1 MPRYLSQTMI
11 RPLILFCL
19 LVVTSSLQAQVP
31 DRASYKS
38 PYSIKLS
45 FDVKDLVGDLY
56 QGKRADPKQQSS
68 ADYKDWYD
76 AANQR
81 RWTYWGPPSR
91 HYPAPAGLNEKK
103 AQWKRERVIAAG
115 MTMVG
120 KGYQHHHIPDWDPP
134 AEWPSEPNK
143 KRPVAK
149 GLDCS
154 NFVAFAYNLAL
165 GFKLPTDYAAF
176 PKLLRT
182 GDILCM
188 KNKDGDITHAVL
200 WVGDMGKSPK
210 DEPLVLDSTGDSG
223 IDANGT
229 QIPDGIYLRAFRTT
243 GFYFKQAS
251 HAIRVI
257 PDDAK

>member
-1 MPRYLSQTMI
+1 MPRYLSHTMI

-120 KGYQHHHIPDWDPP
+120 KGYQHHHIQIGTRPLNGRVSRTRSAPSP
-134 AEWPSEPNK
+134 RGSIAPTSWP
-143 KRPVAK
+143 
-149 GLDCS
+149 
-154 NFVAFAYNLAL
+154 
-165 GFKLPTDYAAF
+165 LPTTSLSASSCQA
-176 PKLLRT
+176 PS
-182 GDILCM
+182 
-188 KNKDGDITHAVL
+188 AL
-200 WVGDMGKSPK
+200 WVP
-210 DEPLVLDSTGDSG
+210 
-223 IDANGT
+223 
-229 QIPDGIYLRAFRTT
+229 
-243 GFYFKQAS
+243 
-251 HAIRVI
+251 
-257 PDDAK
+257 